1 VRLFS
6 GTHFVKPVVYY
17 HGPSVLQDSEEVDS
31 EQVWRKFGMDVF
43 KGIYTR
49 RSVRD
54 FTDVPVENE
63 KVQEILTA
71 GSWAPSGLNN
81 QPWRFVVVRSSEKRG
96 ELARLTHYSRI
107 LEQAPLAIAVFA
119 DRSAMYNDIKDYQAI
134 GACLQNMLLAAHAL
148 GLGTVW
154 LGEILKNAA
163 AVRKS
168 LDLPEELELMAVL
181 AVGYPARTDQTST
194 RKDLAEL
201 LLKEV

>member
-1 VRLFS
+1 MGVF
-6 GTHFVKPVVYY
+6 GGKHVMKPVVYY
-17 HGPSVLQDSEEVDS
+17 HGPWVLQDSEEDGG
-31 EQVWRKFGMDVF
+31 EQVWRIFNMDVF
-43 KGIYTR
+43 TGIYTR

-54 FTDVPVENE
+54 FTNVPVENE

-96 ELARLTHYSRI
+96 ELARLTKYSRV
-107 LEQAPLAIAVFA
+107 LEQVPLAIAVFT
-119 DRSAMYNDIKDYQAI
+119 DRSAMYSDTKDYQAI

-163 AVRKS
+163 AVRMS

-181 AVGYPARTDQTST
+181 AVGYPARTDQTSK
-194 RKDLAEL
+194 RKELREL